1 MYFNLIN
8 FGYPI
13 NRLLNKI
20 MIQNEFFRRLTEN
33 HPFIT
38 VCSYANQDY
47 VGIVQNRDDI
57 VTTIYDYGAIT
68 DALIKEKFLELGE
81 VWWWES
87 NRLIPINLF
96 LKEDW
101 ALFKPFLRTFNNK
114 SLIVVHGPTCS
125 MSDLGKRRSK
135 RRSITLVKR
144 MP

>member
-1 MYFNLIN
+1 
-8 FGYPI
+8 
-13 NRLLNKI
+13 
-20 MIQNEFFRRLTEN
+20 MIQNEFFRRLTEL

-38 VCSYANQDY
+38 VCSYASQDY
-47 VGIVQNRDDI
+47 VGIVQNRDDM

-68 DALIKEKFLELGE
+68 DSIIKEKFLSLGE
-81 VWWWES
+81 IWWWES

-101 ALFKPFLRTFNNK
+101 MPFKPYIRTFNNK
-114 SLIVVHGPTCS
+114 SLIVVHGPICS

-144 MP
+144 LP